1 MKKSVFI
8 SLTIGIFL
16 LACSKADDGL
26 WKEKLKN
33 PDLLHRSVKH
43 VTDVIVHDI
52 FSPPVA
58 ARIYTY
64 MSIAG
69 YEAAIH
75 QDEKYVTLAGQLKG
89 LEPVPKPEEG
99 VEYCYQLAS
108 VQAMLKVGRTL
119 VFSEDKMDGFYEKI
133 MQEFKDTDIPDEV
146 YERSIAYGI
155 QVADHI
161 IAWSGKDNYKQSR
174 SFPQYSILD
183 D

>member
-1 MKKSVFI
+1 MKKFLISCFVVSAVFV
-8 SLTIGIFL
+8 S
-16 LACSKADDGL
+16 CSKDDNA
-26 WKEKLKN
+26 WRAKAEN
-33 PDLLHRSVKH
+33 PEFLHRSIKQ

-133 MQEFKDTDIPDEV
+133 VQEFKDTDIPDDV

-155 QVADHI
+155 
-161 IAWSGKDNYKQSR
+161 
-174 SFPQYSILD
+174 
-183 D
+183 